1 MKKLIIENENL
12 TKNVKE
18 LQEMGYK
25 YIVKAQDKFLSG
37 WGYSTDK
44 KHVQLI
50 ACRDMDQ
57 LEKIKHDLYNDK
69 TMSYINWCYIN
80 DMQTIYN
87 YTRNKTFTIRNDW
100 TRCFNNLEGV
110 L

>member
-1 MKKLIIENENL
+1 
-12 TKNVKE
+12 
-18 LQEMGYK
+18 MGYK
-25 YIVKAQDKFLSG
+25 YIVKAQDKFLSN
-37 WGYSTDK
+37 WDYANNK

-50 ACRDMDQ
+50 ACRDRDQ
-57 LEKIKHDLYNDK
+57 LEKIKNDLYNDK

-80 DMQTIYN
+80 DTETIYN